1 MSTHL
6 NPRVI
11 KAYITAMKVAAKP
24 PPPLPLRTKIAD
36 HLWIGNV
43 SASDDRNFMEF
54 AQISARVTLDKL
66 DNEDSETDFMPF
78 PGDALLDAEIPAA
91 LARAD
96 EIVKFITLLIKNG
109 HDVLL
114 QCENGM
120 AKSPCIAARYLS
132 KLMSPQVAIARMRVC
147 YMSAAQAQA
156 QAQEDQHIAHA
167 TKYQPDK
174 LPELDTTEAAQKR
187 RALLTLTNL
196 SQQKLLK

>member
-1 MSTHL
+1 
-6 NPRVI
+6 
-11 KAYITAMKVAAKP
+11 MKVAQSP
-24 PPPLPLRTKIAD
+24 PPPPPLRTKIAD
-36 HLWIGNV
+36 HFWIGNV

-66 DNEDSETDFMPF
+66 PNEDSETDFMPF

-120 AKSPCIAARYLS
+120 AKSPCIAARYLYKQGMPS
-132 KLMSPQVAIARMRVC
+132 QVAIARMRVC
-147 YMSAAQAQA
+147 YMSAVQAEAQAR
-156 QAQEDQHIAHA
+156 EDQLVINM

-174 LPELDTTEAAQKR
+174 LPELDMTEAAQKR